1 MPGILAVELAATL
14 LPLVGFHLWSNV
26 GVDEALLL
34 LLSDPIPA
42 KDN

>member
-14 LPLVGFHLWSNV
+14 LPLVGFHHWSNV
-26 GVDEALLL
+26 GVEALLL

-42 KDN
+42 KEN